1 MVRRFSPAFSTAAAR
16 NRVNHDTVIVVPC
29 YNEAARLDVQA
40 FAAFL
45 AQSRGVSFVM
55 VDDGS
60 SDHTREVLEQL
71 RAADPRRIAV
81 LGLGENVGKA
91 EAVRR
96 GVKAALR
103 RAPAMIGYW
112 DADLAT
118 PLSSIERFRDVLGQ
132 RPELLLVMGS
142 RVGLL
147 GRRIERSWQRHFTG
161 RAFATAASL
170 VLGLAVYDTQCGA
183 KLFRVTPETTALFDR
198 PFQTRWIFDVEILA
212 RMVAARTRN
221 EQGAAADV
229 IYEYPLERWQD
240 VAGSRLKPRDF
251 VVAAI
256 DLAMIRRQFARRR
269 PAHPAANEAAL
280 PVFEPQSIGS
290 KAA

>member
-1 MVRRFSPAFSTAAAR
+1 M
-16 NRVNHDTVIVVPC
+16 NHDTAIVVPC
-29 YNEAARLDVQA
+29 YNEASRLDVQA
-40 FAAFL
+40 FATFL
-45 AQSRGVSFVM
+45 AESRGVSFVM

-60 SDHTREVLEQL
+60 SDGTRVVLEQL
-71 RAADPRRIAV
+71 RAIDARRIAV

-96 GVKAALR
+96 GVKVALR

-118 PLSSIERFRDVLGQ
+118 PLESIESFRAVLAE
-132 RPELLLVMGS
+132 RPDLLLVMGS

-147 GRRIERSWQRHFTG
+147 GRRIERTWTRHFAG

-170 VLGLAVYDTQCGA
+170 ALGLVVYDTQCGA
-183 KLFRVTPETTALFDR
+183 KLFRVTPETISLFDR
-198 PFQTRWIFDVEILA
+198 PFRTRWIFDVEILA
-212 RMVAARTRN
+212 RMVAARRHN
-221 EQGAAADV
+221 QESSVAEI

-240 VAGSRLKPRDF
+240 VAGSRLKPHDF
-251 VVAAI
+251 LVAAV
-256 DLAMIRRQFARRR
+256 DLALIRRQYLRRR
-269 PAHPAANEAAL
+269 PTQVAPYAPAM